1 MLIDIL
7 NSSNYIMVNMDA
19 IRIFGLNTAVYCAE
33 LLNIYKKAVSKKKL
47 YNDNKY
53 FKIDREY
60 IKKQT
65 SIDIE
70 DQLKCDANLLKVNII
85 IPDRDDPD
93 IIMFDVEVY
102 ASLLAS
108 EDIKLLD
115 KVSSKVKVNNPKGTK
130 QVQRDRIIIQ
140 LKDAIECKTP
150 EVLFGLKGWI
160 DSIMSDP
167 KRVMSK
173 QQVLVFKDCLD
184 DYCNGDLQKALD
196 IIKLATIHMY
206 VDCQWA
212 INLYERNNKAA
223 FATQRPLSTQTN
235 PAVRTTEQKRTS
247 SVGEDIF

>member
-53 FKIDREY
+53 FKIDRDY

-65 SIDIE
+65 SIEVE

-85 IPDRDDPD
+85 TPDKEDPD
-93 IIMFDVEVY
+93 IIFFDVEVY

-115 KVSSKVKVNNPKGTK
+115 KVSSKVKVANPKGTK
-130 QVQRDRIIIQ
+130 QVQRDRIIIS

-150 EVLFGLKGWI
+150 EVLFALRGWI

-173 QQVLVFKDCLD
+173 QQVTIFKNTLD
-184 DYCNGDLQKALD
+184 DYCDCYLSKAF
-196 IIKLATIHMY
+196 K
-206 VDCQWA
+206 
-212 INLYERNNKAA
+212 
-223 FATQRPLSTQTN
+223 
-235 PAVRTTEQKRTS
+235 
-247 SVGEDIF
+247 IF

>member
-1 MLIDIL
+1 MLVDIL

-33 LLNIYKKAVSKKKL
+33 LLNIYKKAVSKKKMF
-47 YNDNKY
+47 NDGRY
-53 FKIDREY
+53 FKIDRDY

-65 SIDIE
+65 SIEIE
-70 DQLKCDANLLKVNII
+70 DQLKCDANLLKVNVI
-85 IPDRDDPD
+85 IPDAEDPD
-93 IIMFDVEVY
+93 IVMFDVEVY

-130 QVQRDRIIIQ
+130 QAQRDRIILQ
-140 LKDAIECKTP
+140 LKDSIECKTP
-150 EVLFGLKGWI
+150 EVLFALKGWI

-173 QQVLVFKDCLD
+173 QQVAAFKNRLD
-184 DYCNGDLQKALD
+184 DYCNGDLEKAL
-196 IIKLATIHMY
+196 KLIEIATIHMY

-212 INLYERNNKAA
+212 INLYERDNKPAA
-223 FATQRPLSTQTN
+223 RAYQGTVENKSG
-235 PAVRTTEQKRTS
+235 VRITEQKRTQQL
-247 SVGEDIF
+247 GEDVF

>member
-47 YNDNKY
+47 FNDGKY
-53 FKIDREY
+53 FKIDRDY
-60 IKKQT
+60 IKKNT
-65 SIDIE
+65 SIEIE

-85 IPDRDDPD
+85 KPDSENPD
-93 IIMFDVEVY
+93 IIYFDVEVY

-115 KVSSKVKVNNPKGTK
+115 KVSSKVKVSNPKGTK
-130 QVQRDRIIIQ
+130 QVQRERIIVN
-140 LKDAIECKTP
+140 LKEAIECKTP
-150 EVLFGLKGWI
+150 EVLFALRGWI

-173 QQVLVFKDCLD
+173 QQVIIFKNTLD
-184 DYCNGDLQKALD
+184 DYCDGDLAKALRL
-196 IIKLATIHMY
+196 IEIATTHMY

-212 INLYERNNKAA
+212 INIYERDNKPVYRSANISY
-223 FATQRPLSTQTN
+223 QNTN
-235 PAVRTTEQKRTS
+235 PSTRVTEQKRTTQL
-247 SVGEDIF
+247 GEDIF

>member
-1 MLIDIL
+1 
-7 NSSNYIMVNMDA
+7 MDA

-47 YNDNKY
+47 YNDGKY
-53 FKIDREY
+53 FKIDRDY

-65 SIDIE
+65 SIEIE

-85 IPDRDDPD
+85 TPDKEDPD
-93 IIMFDVEVY
+93 LILFDVEVY

-108 EDIKLLD
+108 EDIKLID
-115 KVSSKVKVNNPKGTK
+115 KVSSKVKVANPKGTK
-130 QVQRDRIIIQ
+130 QAQRDRIIIS

-173 QQVLVFKDCLD
+173 QQVIIFKNTLD
-184 DYCNGDLQKALD
+184 DYCDGDLAKALK
-196 IIKLATIHMY
+196 IIEIATTHMY
-206 VDCQWA
+206 IDCQWA
-212 INLYERNNKAA
+212 INLYERDNKPVSRPYQSFASNN
-223 FATQRPLSTQTN
+223 PQTI
-235 PAVRTTEQKRTS
+235 RITEQKRTS
-247 SVGEDIF
+247 QLGEDIF

>member
-53 FKIDREY
+53 FKIDRDY
-60 IKKQT
+60 IQKQT
-65 SIDIE
+65 SIEIE

-85 IPDRDDPD
+85 TPDPNDPD
-93 IIMFDVEVY
+93 LIAFDIEIY

-115 KVSSKVKVNNPKGTK
+115 KVSSKVKVTNPKGVK
-130 QVQRDRIIIQ
+130 QSQRDRIIVK
-140 LKDAIECKTP
+140 LKEGIECKTP
-150 EVLFGLKGWI
+150 EVLIALRGWI

-167 KRVMSK
+167 KRIMSK
-173 QQVLVFKDCLD
+173 QQVTAFKNTLD
-184 DYCNGDLQKALD
+184 DYCNGDLQKALKIID
-196 IIKLATIHMY
+196 IATVHMY
-206 VDCQWA
+206 IDCQWA
-212 INLYERNNKAA
+212 INLYERDNKPPAQNSSRISI
-223 FATQRPLSTQTN
+223 ATPTIR
-235 PAVRTTEQKRTS
+235 VTEQKRT
-247 SVGEDIF
+247 VQFGEEIF